1 MKNITKRNFFKSLA
15 FIVLSS
21 LLSGKSGN
29 LLAHSDK
36 KDDHK
41 KSNFGQDTDALI
53 VVDVQN
59 DFCPG
64 GSLAVKDGNTIISEI
79 NKIQKKFNYVFYT
92 QDWHPIDHISFST
105 NNIGKKVFSTIKV
118 PYGEQVIWPPHCI
131 FNTKGAEFHKELEVK
146 YANAIIRKGF
156 RKEIDSYSGFFENDK
171 VTPTGLE
178 GLLKTL
184 KIKRVFICGLAL
196 DFCVNYTA
204 LDAKNLG
211 FETIVIEGATL
222 PVDIGDSVKNTLNGF
237 KNKGIHYG
245 KLTQFI

>member
-1 MKNITKRNFFKSLA
+1 MYINRRNFIRQSVSLTMLPIVTTFISNVNSAQDDLKSIKGLNA
-15 FIVLSS
+15 
-21 LLSGKSGN
+21 GN
-29 LLAHSDK
+29 DE
-36 KDDHK
+36 DM
-41 KSNFGQDTDALI
+41 LI
-53 VVDVQN
+53 IVDVQN

-64 GSLAVKDGNTIISEI
+64 GSLAVKEGNTIIGKI
-79 NKIQKKFNYVFYT
+79 NELQKKFGYVFYT

-105 NNIGKKVFSTIKV
+105 NNIGKEVFSTIEV
-118 PYGEQVIWPPHCI
+118 PYGKQVIWPPHCV
-131 FNTKGAEFHKELEVK
+131 FNTKGAEFHKELDVK

-204 LDAKNLG
+204 LDAKSLG
-211 FETIVIEGATL
+211 FETIVIQGATL
-222 PVDIGDSVKNTLNGF
+222 PVDIGDSIKNTLRGF

-245 KLTQFI
+245 QLDKFI

>member
-1 MKNITKRNFFKSLA
+1 M
-15 FIVLSS
+15 
-21 LLSGKSGN
+21 
-29 LLAHSDK
+29 
-36 KDDHK
+36 
-41 KSNFGQDTDALI
+41 
-53 VVDVQN
+53 
-59 DFCPG
+59 
-64 GSLAVKDGNTIISEI
+64 AVKEGNTIISKI
-79 NKIQKKFNYVFYT
+79 NEIQKRFNYIFYT
-92 QDWHPIDHISFST
+92 QDWHPVDHISFST
-105 NNIGKKVFSTIKV
+105 NNVGKEVFSTIEV
-118 PYGEQVIWPPHCI
+118 PYGKQVIWPPHCV
-131 FNTKGAEFHKELEVK
+131 FNTKGAEFHKELDVK

-204 LDAKNLG
+204 LDAKSLG

-222 PVDIGDSVKNTLNGF
+222 PVDIGDSVKNTLRGF

-245 KLTQFI
+245 QLDKFI